1 MFHRPMAILIFKSHL
16 SLQLLLTSDELMLR
30 RYYRAGAYE
39 NLSTTISMLLQ
50 MAITITGLFR
60 PLY

>member
-1 MFHRPMAILIFKSHL
+1 MAILIFKSHL
-16 SLQLLLTSDELMLR
+16 SLQLLLTSDELMLQ